1 MRAYLIRMNLLRCR
15 WIRLWPL
22 PLFLAFGL
30 FAAGCGDGTYETA
43 RGDAGPGSAT
53 TDEALPVASGPGDPT
68 WPDSVPV
75 GPIDFKKHVRPLL
88 IINCLECHNRE
99 DAKHNGN
106 FILETRALAMSTG
119 SAPPAIVP
127 GEPDKS
133 PLITVLL
140 LDPVHQR
147 AMPPTPDKIW
157 GVRMEILKR
166 WIKEGA
172 VWPADVTLVHPREI
186 TEW

>member
-1 MRAYLIRMNLLRCR
+1 L
-15 WIRLWPL
+15 
-22 PLFLAFGL
+22 
-30 FAAGCGDGTYETA
+30 D
-43 RGDAGPGSAT
+43 D
-53 TDEALPVASGPGDPT
+53 ALPVASGPGDPT
-68 WPDSVPV
+68 WPDSVPE
-75 GPIDFKKHVRPLL
+75 GPIDFRKHVRPLL
-88 IINCLECHNRE
+88 IINCLECHNRD

-119 SAPPAIVP
+119 SAPPAIIP
-127 GEPDKS
+127 GDPDKS
-133 PLITVLL
+133 PLLTVLT
-140 LDPVHQR
+140 LDPLHQR

-172 VWPADVTLVHPREI
+172 VWPEDVTLVHPREI

>member
-1 MRAYLIRMNLLRCR
+1 MPVSLSFA
-15 WIRLWPL
+15 
-22 PLFLAFGL
+22 L
-30 FAAGCGDGTYETA
+30 FAAGCGDGTYETP
-43 RGDAGPGSAT
+43 GQEEGNGPST
-53 TDEALPVASGPGDPT
+53 VEEALPVASGPGDPT
-68 WPDSVPV
+68 WPDSVPE
-75 GPIDFKKHVRPLL
+75 GPIDFRKHVRPLL

-119 SAPPAIVP
+119 SAPPAIIA
-127 GEPDKS
+127 GDPDKS
-133 PLITVLL
+133 PLITVLT
-140 LDPVHQR
+140 LDPLHQR

-172 VWPADVTLVHPREI
+172 VWPEDVTLVHPREI